1 MNMFDAVLKTLGQ
14 LREDPRAQ
22 LAALETRL
30 AAAEAELKREE
41 DADAEALLDGRPR
54 DPAALKAAADH
65 VAELRRAITVVE
77 VRVRQLEIA
86 ESKGA
91 KDQHKRIDDAN
102 CAALR
107 DAAAHL
113 QGLIDGPLAAAI
125 ADFLQKNATFYGYTK
140 RQDVPGIFKAK
151 PAIDRAINDAID
163 RALRGEPSVK
173 PRTLMDEMPALRAA
187 GKDA

>member
-30 AAAEAELKREE
+30 AAAEAESKHLD
-41 DADAEALLDGRPR
+41 DADAEALLDGQSRS
-54 DPAALKAAADH
+54 PAALKAAADH
-65 VAELRRAITVVE
+65 VAELRRAITVAE
-77 VRVRQLEIA
+77 ARVRQLEIA
-86 ESKGA
+86 ESEGA
-91 KDQHKRIDDAN
+91 KDQHKRIDHAN
-102 CAALR
+102 CVALR

-113 QGLIDGPLAAAI
+113 QGLIDVPLAAAI
-125 ADFLQKNATFYGYTK
+125 ADLLEKHRVFHSHTK
-140 RQDVPGIFKAK
+140 RVDIGGIYKLR

-173 PRTLMDEMPALRAA
+173 PRSLVDDMPALRAA
-187 GKDA
+187 GKDE